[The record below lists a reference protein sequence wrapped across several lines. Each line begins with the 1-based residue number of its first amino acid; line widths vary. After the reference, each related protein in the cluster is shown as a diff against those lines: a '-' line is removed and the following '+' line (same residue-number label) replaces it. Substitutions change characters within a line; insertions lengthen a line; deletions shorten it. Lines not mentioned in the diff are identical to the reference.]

1 MLIFGI
7 TGGSGAG
14 KTTVSNVFRRMGINV
29 IDADKT
35 ARKIVEKGEPCL
47 EEIKNKF
54 GSDVINADGSLNR
67 KKLGGIVF
75 SDANKLKCLNAVTHK
90 YIRRLIL
97 SELGESGAEI
107 AAIDGAVIIGSE
119 IEDLCQIMV
128 SVLADRE
135 VRLQRIIERDN
146 LLREEAEN
154 RINAQPSDE
163 FYIDRSDYIIYNNGD
178 EGELNLQIREVY
190 GKIKEASYE

>member
-1 MLIFGI
+1 M
-7 TGGSGAG
+7 
-14 KTTVSNVFRRMGINV
+14 SNVFRRMGINV
-29 IDADKT
+29 IAADKT